1 MNISIATHSFI
12 MTKEYPSTQTV
23 PQEAIPVLNDN
34 DRVSSVS
41 HSDYQAVL
49 FGSSYF
55 FLDHPEGEMDQL
67 AAYLLNHDV
76 KVGIVTTDLKPK
88 YTKWIKAIPVKVD
101 QIIGGGDLK
110 AGRFKFYKKPDPVP
124 YEVCAARFGKYS
136 EEVLSV
142 CVRDIDLIGSK
153 AAGIDRLYRPTPLQI
168 IDCLS
173 NVPAPVPE
181 TQRDLTGPVPATG
194 IMGAICGDVIGCPYE
209 RKSMRTKKTDF
220 ELFTRKAKASDDTTL
235 TLAVAGWL
243 MSDRSEEA
251 LTRHLVCYGKSYP
264 RAGWGHNFKEW
275 LATPDH
281 PKRTAGSNGSA
292 MRVSPVGYAARSLE
306 ECLALARQQAERTH
320 NTPEGI
326 RGAQAIA
333 AAIYLARTGKSKA
346 DVKAY
351 IEQQFGYDLDQSLEQ
366 IRSTYDLKEK
376 FSCACDKCAAEAIIC
391 WLQAESYEQT
401 IRYAISL
408 GGDSDTLAAMAGGIA
423 SATKGM
429 EIPHEI
435 SDFCFNRLPDEFKRV
450 LLDFEDY
457 LKQ

>member
-1 MNISIATHSFI
+1 M
-12 MTKEYPSTQTV
+12 KEIQTQIIEPVNTSKAETVRLFDAERASSTSRTG
-23 PQEAIPVLNDN
+23 
-34 DRVSSVS
+34 
-41 HSDYQAVL
+41 YQGVI
-49 FGSSYF
+49 FGTSYF
-55 FLDHPEGEMDQL
+55 ALEHPAGELELL
-67 AAYLLNHDV
+67 ASYLQEHDV
-76 KVGIVTTDLKPK
+76 KVGIVTTDKK
-88 YTKWIKAIPVKVD
+88 AEYTKWLKKAPVKVD
-101 QIIGGGDLK
+101 RIIGGGDVK
-110 AGRFKFYKKPDPVP
+110 AERYKFYKKPDPQP
-124 YEVCAARFGKYS
+124 FEVCTARLGLYA

-142 CVRDIDLIGSK
+142 CVRDVDLVGSRS
-153 AAGIDRLYRPTPLQI
+153 AGIDRLYRPTPKQVIAL
-168 IDCLS
+168 LS
-173 NVPAPVPE
+173 KEPAPE
-181 TQRDLTGPVPATG
+181 TMAVCDLKGPVPATG

-235 TLAVAGWL
+235 TLAVAEWL

-281 PKRTAGSNGSA
+281 PKRAAGSNGSA
-292 MRVSPVGYAARSLE
+292 MRVSPVGYAAHSLE
-306 ECLALARQQAERTH
+306 ECLSLARQQAERTH

-333 AAIYLARTGKSKA
+333 AAIYLARIGKSKA

-366 IRSTYDLKEK
+366 IRSTYDLKGK